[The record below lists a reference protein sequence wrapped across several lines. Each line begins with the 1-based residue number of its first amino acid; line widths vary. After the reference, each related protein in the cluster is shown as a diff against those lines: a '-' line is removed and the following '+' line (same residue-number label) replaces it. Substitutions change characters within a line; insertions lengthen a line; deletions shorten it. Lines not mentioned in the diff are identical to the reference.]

1 MIPRSMF
8 FLETFFALLLLVI
21 LFGLCVDRLI
31 RSRAPKR
38 EASEH
43 FDGRRFLNLGKVAR
57 RERPMTVWKWI
68 LSRPKSDWKER
79 MNRASFVAL
88 PQRVE
93 GAELRVTFVNHATV
107 LIQTQGLNIVTD
119 PVWAQR
125 LSLFTHVRVGPKR
138 FREPG
143 ISFEQL
149 PPIDIVLI
157 SHNHYDHM
165 DVETLKR
172 LQERWH
178 PKIYTGLGNSDYL
191 RRHGIKSSH
200 DMDWWDEVP
209 LASSVKLVCV
219 PAQHFSSRA
228 ISDRDVTLWCGF
240 VLETKDGNMYFAG
253 DTGYGDF
260 VHRLKA
266 RWSSFRLALLPIG
279 AFKPEWFMG
288 PVHISPDQAL
298 QIHQELQVK
307 TSVAIHFGTFR
318 LADDKQD
325 EPAERIKELLAQAKE
340 PKPNFRILENGES
353 AMIS

>member
-1 MIPRSMF
+1 MLF
-8 FLETFFALLLLVI
+8 VATFLTLLVLLV
-21 LFGLCVDRLI
+21 LFGMCVDRLI
-31 RSRAPKR
+31 RSQAPKR
-38 EASEH
+38 EISEH
-43 FDGRRFLNLGKVAR
+43 FNGKRFLNLGNVKR
-57 RERPMTVWKWI
+57 RERPMSVWKWAV
-68 LSRPKSDWKER
+68 SRPKSDWKER
-79 MNRASFVAL
+79 PNLVLSTAP

-93 GAELRVTFVNHATV
+93 GTELRVTFVNHATV

-125 LSLFTHVRVGPKR
+125 LSLFTHLRVGPKR

-149 PPIDIVLI
+149 PPIDVVLI

-165 DVETLKR
+165 DIETLKT

-178 PKIYTGLGNSDYL
+178 PKIYTGLGNARYL
-191 RRHGIKSSH
+191 RRYGIAQST
-200 DMDWWDEVP
+200 DMDWWDDVQLSP
-209 LASSVKLVCV
+209 LVKLVCV

-228 ISDRDVTLWCGF
+228 ISDRDATLWCGF
-240 VLETKDGNMYFAG
+240 VLETKDGNIYFAG

-260 VHRLKA
+260 VQRLKA

-298 QIHQELQVK
+298 QIHRELQVK

-325 EPAERIKELLAQAKE
+325 EPAERIKELLAQATE
-340 PKPNFRILENGES
+340 PKSDFRLLENGEGVE
-353 AMIS
+353 IS